1 MNERKV
7 PFLCGGVFFFLLT
20 QATLP
25 NGSAR
30 DHRDGN
36 KDEHSE
42 PVLMTDLIYTFTGCQ
57 DYGSKKDTSK
67 YKDCLS
73 EGSCNLPFN
82 DIAVCTTYENAV
94 TGKYHVAL
102 SRMDEFVRWHINPEM
117 KEWLVKALLEILEN
131 DNDIKEN
138 DELYIDPDGI
148 AVSKALIRD
157 KCDFD
162 FSGFLVG
169 VLHFILAKRREKNCL
184 GEPTLDSI
192 GIKKNRKPRQ
202 YTGSLGEA
210 ITRKI
215 EVEFLPGRET
225 LAPEAVGVVSD
236 DPTLATV
243 VDETDDDVI
252 NGALHRTGEVLLS
265 AFGGIEVPKPDTKA
279 MADSLAVVAAATQ
292 ACAPDEKQK
301 ENMVHGIS
309 TIASAFEAQKHAMAD
324 EIRKNSRRESSASSY
339 AMPDREEEQA
349 EETAQED
356 KKTTIIQQ
364 QTNVIQNG
372 DNNVNVTNNG
382 TMNFNF

>member
-1 MNERKV
+1 MDERKV

-30 DHRDGN
+30 DHRDGH

-67 YKDCLS
+67 YKDCLL

-82 DIAVCTTYENAV
+82 DIAVCTTYDNIV
-94 TGKYHVAL
+94 TGNYRGAL
-102 SRMDEFVRWHINPEM
+102 SRMDEFVRWHLNPEM
-117 KEWLVKALLEILEN
+117 REWLMKALLEILEN
-131 DNDIKEN
+131 DSDIKES
-138 DELYIDPDGI
+138 DTLYIAPDGA
-148 AVSKALIRD
+148 AVSKTTIRN

-162 FSGFLVG
+162 LSGFLVG
-169 VLHFILAKRREKNCL
+169 ILHFILAKRREKNYL
-184 GEPTLDSI
+184 GVLTLDSI
-192 GIKKNRKPRQ
+192 GVKKNRKARR
-202 YTGSLGEA
+202 YTGNLGEA
-210 ITRKI
+210 LTRKI
-215 EVEFLPGRET
+215 KVEFLPAREPI
-225 LAPEAVGVVSD
+225 APE
-236 DPTLATV
+236 V
-243 VDETDDDVI
+243 VDVLNDTPTPVMVDGETDDDVI
-252 NGALHRTGEVLLS
+252 NGAIHRTGEVLL
-265 AFGGIEVPKPDTKA
+265 AALEEVKIPKPDTKA
-279 MADSLAVVAAATQ
+279 MADSLSVVAAAAQ
-292 ACAPDEKQK
+292 ACTPDEKQK
-301 ENMVHGIS
+301 ENLVHGIS

-324 EIRKNSRRESSASSY
+324 EIRKNSHREGSDSSSTMS
-339 AMPDREEEQA
+339 DQDEEQA
-349 EETAQED
+349 GETAPED